1 MADTSTLGPNTDTAT
16 DPGSDLEADRDL
28 APSVLPR
35 GFLIGRYVVLEQI
48 GLGGMGA
55 IYAAYDPEL
64 DRRVALKVLRRG
76 TVRHQSSSAA
86 AARLL
91 GEARALA
98 RLQHK
103 NVLRVYDVGSD
114 RGEVFVTTELLVG
127 RDVAAWVRQEP
138 RTWEEVVK
146 VFIEVGQGLAAAHAE
161 GLVHCDVK
169 PANMM
174 VCDDGRVLLVD
185 FGIAAEVFG
194 GEGQVVDAETLDL
207 DPVVFSSARR
217 PGGSAVAGAGT
228 PGYMAPEQARG
239 EEVGPAADIYAYC
252 LSLSRVLFGRA
263 PQEFS
268 ASATPGASVSP
279 PARGAA
285 SALSGAIPRNVA
297 RQLRRVLAAGTREEI
312 GERPASIEEVLV
324 SLRRVLR
331 LRKRRLIGAGSI
343 ALLLLLAALFARVFG
358 VAEGSCFDGDR
369 RFGTVFSN
377 ERQQALAER
386 FAAQPGGNEL
396 FAIARAAI
404 EGYGRAWA
412 DQGEAWC
419 RESRRGASSEV
430 LLDLRSACLDQRL
443 RELDAS
449 LSLATERTDLAS
461 SRLTEMFTGLISL
474 DVCADTQAL
483 RAPVEPVLDAAQVP
497 QLAQL
502 RERQAQLRAFWTAGV
517 MRDGLAAASAL
528 LPEVRA
534 LGHAPLEAEVL
545 YQQGLFEDGLVADG
559 AESTLREAALT
570 AGACRHDRT
579 TAEALVRLV
588 RVLGLRGERF
598 AEAERLAG
606 LARVALGNLGRPLL
620 LSAELADFEGLIARQ
635 RGDYAAALVH
645 HQAALEAREQELPS
659 GHPTLAASHLRL
671 GILLDDQGREPE
683 ARNHYEK
690 ALRIQLAAFG
700 ESHPAIAETYSRL
713 GTLEREAGR
722 LDSARKY
729 HEKALALRRRVLGEG
744 RAPVAESRTYLG
756 ELAALR
762 GELDL
767 ARSEFAAARQI
778 LERELGPGH
787 SRLGVVWATQASSF
801 THAGLDDEA
810 VEAYLKA
817 LALFE
822 DAFGPEHPQVGVLTF
837 NLGSVYLRKG
847 EATRALEA
855 YERASRLF
863 DGAFGESSALA
874 RNARGGMGESLERL
888 DRLPEAR
895 ALLEPLLASDRDGK
909 AIEDRGPR
917 LRADT
922 TFTMARLLLKI
933 GEEPQRAQQL
943 ALEARDLYHLDPA
956 ASRRELQELDRWLQ
970 TLAAQL
976 AAPPP

>member
-1 MADTSTLGPNTDTAT
+1 MADTSTLGPNTGTAT

-28 APSVLPR
+28 APAVLPR

-76 TVRHQSSSAA
+76 TDRQRSGSSA

-146 VFIEVGQGLAAAHAE
+146 VFLEVGQGLAAAHAE

-207 DPVVFSSARR
+207 DPIVFGARR
-217 PGGSAVAGAGT
+217 SGGAALAGAGT

-239 EEVGPAADIYAYC
+239 EDVGPAADIYAYC

-268 ASATPGASVSP
+268 ASAAPGAIASPSVRAAE
-279 PARGAA
+279 PAV
-285 SALSGAIPRNVA
+285 SGAIPRNVA
-297 RQLRRVLAAGTREEI
+297 RRLRRVLAAGTREEI
-312 GERPASIEEVLV
+312 GDRPASIEEVLV
-324 SLRRVLR
+324 ALRRVLR
-331 LRKRRLIGAGSI
+331 LRKRRLIAAGSI
-343 ALLLLLAALFARVFG
+343 ALLVLLAALFARVFG
-358 VAEGSCFDGDR
+358 VAEGSCFDGER
-369 RFGTVFSN
+369 RFDAVFSQ
-377 ERQQALAER
+377 ERQQALADR

-396 FAIARAAI
+396 LAITRAAI

-419 RESRRGASSEV
+419 REGRRGASSDV
-430 LLDLRSACLDQRL
+430 LLDLRSACLEQRL

-449 LSLATERTDLAS
+449 LSLATERKDLAS
-461 SRLTEMFTGLISL
+461 SRLTEMFTGLVSL

-517 MRDGLAAASAL
+517 MRDGLAAANTL

-534 LGHAPLEAEVL
+534 LGHSPLEAEVL
-545 YQQGLFEDGLVADG
+545 YQQGLFEDALVADE
-559 AESTLREAALT
+559 AEATLRQAALT
-570 AGACRHDRT
+570 AGACRHDRVM
-579 TAEALVRLV
+579 AEALLRLV
-588 RVLGLRGERF
+588 RVLGLRRESF

-606 LARVALGNLGRPLL
+606 LARVALGNLGRPLE
-620 LSAELADFEGLIARQ
+620 LSAQLADYEGLIARQ
-635 RGDYAAALVH
+635 RGDYGAAFAR
-645 HQAALEAREQELPS
+645 HQAALEARRQGLPS
-659 GHPTLAASHLRL
+659 GHPDLAVSHLRL

-683 ARNHYEK
+683 ARGHFEE
-690 ALRIQLAAFG
+690 ALRIQIAAYG
-700 ESHPAIAETYSRL
+700 SSHPTIAETYSRL
-713 GTLEREAGR
+713 GTLEREEGS
-722 LDSARKY
+722 LDSAREY
-729 HEKALALRRRVLGEG
+729 HEKALALRRRVLGDE
-744 RAPVAESRTYLG
+744 RTPVAESRTYLG

-762 GELDL
+762 GELEL

-801 THAGLDDEA
+801 THAGLDGEA
-810 VEAYLKA
+810 VVAYLKA
-817 LALFE
+817 LKLFE
-822 DAFGPEHPQVGVLTF
+822 QAFGGEHPQVGVLAF
-837 NLGSVYLRKG
+837 NLGAVFLRMG
-847 EATRALEA
+847 EPARA
-855 YERASRLF
+855 YETYGRASRLF
-863 DGAFGESSALA
+863 DKAFGEGSALA

-888 DRLPEAR
+888 NRLPEAR
-895 ALLEPLLASDRDGK
+895 ALLEPLLASDRDGS
-909 AIEDRGPR
+909 ALEDRGPR
-917 LRADT
+917 FRADT
-922 TFTMARLLLKI
+922 AFAMARLLLKN
-933 GEEPQRAQQL
+933 GEEPERARRL
-943 ALEARDLYHLDPA
+943 ALEARDLYHRDLA
-956 ASRRELQELDRWLQ
+956 ASRRELQELETWL
-970 TLAAQL
+970 LEAE
-976 AAPPP
+976 AP